1 MVEYNQN
8 KTNKENLGNSIIV
21 VGGGNTAIDVAM
33 SAKKLMV
40 ERVRAM
46 YRRSKLEMTS
56 REKELFEAVDVE
68 VEFLW

>member
-1 MVEYNQN
+1 M
-8 KTNKENLGNSIIV
+8 
-21 VGGGNTAIDVAM
+21 GGGNTAIDAAM

-40 ERVRAM
+40 ERVRVM